1 MSQSAAFYILNIK
14 DLDALKNEDAHES
27 EAKKSWLRLKR
38 KTQDP
43 FITKLEDL
51 AVEKINYR
59 WSALAFPILAVFSKE
74 NLKADWSY
82 LEYSEVADKLSE
94 KMEAGIYIF
103 SQNDLGL
110 MKIKPNGYFY
120 SIQQLNTFAAEFEG
134 SKPKNPE
141 VMRNAAKALEDAL
154 SKLTKDTVLLLL
166 LTPEES

>member
-14 DLDALKNEDAHES
+14 DLDTLKNEDVHEP
-27 EAKKSWLRLKR
+27 ELKKSWFRLKR

-43 FITKLEDL
+43 LITKLEEL

-59 WSALAFPILAVFSKE
+59 WSALAFPIIAVFSKE
-74 NLKADWSY
+74 KLKADWSY
-82 LEYSEVADKLSE
+82 LEYSKVADTLSE
-94 KMEAGIYIF
+94 KIDAGIYIF

-120 SIQQLNTFAAEFEG
+120 SIQELNQFAAEFEG
-134 SKPKNPE
+134 TRPKNPD
-141 VMRNAAKALEDAL
+141 VMRNAAKALEEAL

-166 LTPEES
+166 LTSD